1 MEKIDLKSLCL
12 KARET
17 SIENTKPRL
26 TKALGFLHEIIL
38 QASSKGLYSK
48 VKDQSK
54 KKKETSTFFFFQ
66 SQIKLFIKHTY
77 KNFKIIKE
85 IKI

>member
-54 KKKETSTFFFFQ
+54 KKRNINIFFFQ